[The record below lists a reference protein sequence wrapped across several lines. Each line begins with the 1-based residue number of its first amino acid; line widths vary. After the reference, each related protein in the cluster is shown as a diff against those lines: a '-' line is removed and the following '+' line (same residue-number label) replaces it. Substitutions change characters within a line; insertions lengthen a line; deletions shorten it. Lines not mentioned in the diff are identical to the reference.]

1 MIVPALEAA
10 GVCQG
15 FSLGKRSARR
25 WVQVLK
31 DASFDVRQ
39 GEVVAIE
46 GSRLSGKT
54 TLLKIAAGR
63 SAPEAGSLLIGEV
76 ELRGAS
82 KRKRASVRKDGLIW
96 VNRAG
101 MSQKLQ
107 VAAMVG
113 WPLITRH
120 RGRREAERRA
130 AEMLERVG
138 AAHCA
143 RQRWDD
149 LPRYEQV
156 LVGLAQGFALKQ
168 PKLVVLDDLLDA
180 LGDPWTQQAADL
192 LRSLIAEADHS
203 CGVLMSVSDRPSS
216 LWVDRVWALEHGTL
230 VPTAGHHNTQAE
242 VVRLHP
248 GRESGGSRRVGWS

>member
-1 MIVPALEAA
+1 MPALEAA
-10 GVCQG
+10 EVCQG

-31 DASFDVRQ
+31 DASFDVRR
-39 GEVVAIE
+39 GEIVAIE

-63 SAPEAGSLLIGEV
+63 TAPEAGSVLIGNFQ
-76 ELRGAS
+76 LRGAS

-96 VNRAG
+96 VSRVG
-101 MSQKLQ
+101 MSQKLP

-120 RGRREAERRA
+120 RGRRESERRA
-130 AEMLERVG
+130 QEMLERVG
-138 AAHCA
+138 APHCA

-156 LVGLAQGFALKQ
+156 LVGLAQGFALKH
-168 PKLVVLDDLLDA
+168 PKLVVIDDLLDA
-180 LGDPWTQQAADL
+180 LGEPWTQKAADL
-192 LRSLIAEADHS
+192 LRELIAEADRS
-203 CGVLMSVSDRPSS
+203 CGVLVSVSDRPSS
-216 LWVDRVWALEHGTL
+216 LYAERVWALEGGTL
-230 VPTAGHHNTQAE
+230 VPTAGHHDTQAD
-242 VVRLHP
+242 VVPLRP
-248 GRESGGSRRVGWS
+248 GHESGGSRRVGWS